1 VIAATS
7 KSESTPLRLV
17 ELASRPLRDDEV
29 RVAVRAIGVNPVDW
43 KMRGLG
49 SPLGLAQRVLGPSG
63 PLVVGI
69 DFSGEVTAVGAR
81 ITDTRVGDRV
91 VGGTDFS
98 RAQRGSYADEVVVRE
113 DQFAPLPPDVSFDDA
128 ACLPVPGV
136 TAWRALTELG
146 GLTAGAGQRALI
158 LGASGGVGLLAIQLA
173 RSLGAAVTGVC
184 STRNTALVE
193 RLGATAVDYTL
204 GDPLAQA
211 RAHGPFDVIVNT
223 VGADAY
229 PLRGTVPL
237 LTPRGVV
244 ALVVVTPSDYPSL
257 ALRPRVRAVLGR
269 PTRAGLV
276 PLVNALQR
284 KEIVTLLDEVMPLAE
299 AERAHAKSRTGKVVG
314 KILLRPG

>member
-1 VIAATS
+1 MIAATS
-7 KSESTPLRLV
+7 ESPSTPLRLV

-29 RVAVRAIGVNPVDW
+29 RVAVRAVGVNPVDW

-69 DFSGEVTAVGAR
+69 DFSGEVTEVGGR
-81 ITDTRVGDRV
+81 VSDTRVGDRV

-113 DQFAPLPPDVSFDDA
+113 DQLAPLPTDVSFDDA

-158 LGASGGVGLLAIQLA
+158 LGASGGVGLLAVQLA

-184 STRNTALVE
+184 STRNVALVE
-193 RLGATAVDYTL
+193 RLGATVVDYTRGDAL
-204 GDPLAQA
+204 GQA

-223 VGADAY
+223 VGADSY
-229 PLRGTVPL
+229 PLRGTLPL

-244 ALVVVTPSDYPSL
+244 ALVVVTPGDYPSL
-257 ALRPRVRAVLGR
+257 VLRPRVRAVLGR
-269 PTRAGLV
+269 PTRANLV

-284 KEIVTLLDEVMPLAE
+284 KEIVTIIDEVMPLAD